1 MPNPWLILLM
11 YDSDEMIPKYGIE
24 VQVELDNGTRL
35 LGSLFVKQMLRIS
48 DLLNDPREFLPFRN
62 SDGTI
67 VHLRKSTIV
76 KLVQL
81 KQETEHNGATDPHE
95 ILGVSSSISDE
106 GLKHAFHNLCT
117 HYHPDTLQ
125 SFDLPSDLSDFANSR
140 LIRIIDAYRRIKTLR
155 HRSAGNGQDKN
166 SSADPV
172 FTRV

>member
-1 MPNPWLILLM
+1 M

-24 VQVELDNGTRL
+24 VQVQLDDGTRL
-35 LGSLFVKQMLRIS
+35 LGSLFVKQMQRIS
-48 DLLNDPREFLPFRN
+48 DLLNDPRQFLPFRN

-67 VHLRKSTIV
+67 VHLRKATIV

-81 KQETEHNGATDPHE
+81 KQQTEHNGATDPHE
-95 ILGVSSSISDE
+95 ILGVSPSISNE
-106 GLKHAFHNLCT
+106 GLKHTFHDLCT

-125 SFDLPSDLSDFANSR
+125 SFDLPSDLSVFANSH